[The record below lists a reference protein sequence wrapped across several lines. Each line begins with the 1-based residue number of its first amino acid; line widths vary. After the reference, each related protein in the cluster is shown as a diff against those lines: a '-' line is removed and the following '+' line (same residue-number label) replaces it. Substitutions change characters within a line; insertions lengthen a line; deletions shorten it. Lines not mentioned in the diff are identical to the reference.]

1 MSDQKQNSPARKASS
16 ATSTTV
22 ASSKQEQPATISSLV
37 RACKEVENITFVVFG
52 ASGDLAKRKIYP
64 AIFDIFKSGYLP
76 KHWRVVGYAR
86 SHITIDELQK
96 NVKPFMSS
104 DAKDT
109 AFHDEFFKHC
119 FYLSGQYD
127 KDDDY
132 IKLNQFI
139 CEQEEQCGA
148 SKANRIFY
156 LSLPPNVFLD
166 AAIRTGKNCK
176 SENGFNRIVI
186 EKPFGRD
193 LESFEDL
200 SRGINAIYS
209 QDEIYRID
217 HYIGKEVVQNLLVL
231 RLANVIFDPLWNRSA
246 IKCVQIIFKEQLGV
260 EGRGAYFDNYGIIRD
275 VMQNH
280 LMQILALITMEP
292 PTSLSPEDIRSEKVK
307 VLRSIEPVTRENIV
321 IGQYRGKGEQVG
333 YREDPSVPDDSL
345 TPTFAACVLKI
356 KNRRWDGVPFLLKCG
371 KALDERVA
379 EIRIQFHEVP
389 ANLYTFATVTPNE
402 LVIRVQPNESIYFKI
417 MNKVPGLGER
427 LTESQ
432 LDFTYKSK
440 YNTTR
445 IPDAY
450 ERLLFNVLKG
460 DETDFVAEEELRIS
474 WKIFSPILHELEEKH
489 VMPELYQFGSRGPD
503 SLHYLAA
510 KNGVKWAHD

>member
-1 MSDQKQNSPARKASS
+1 MSTSEQQQQQNSNSGGSVKPKKEPREFPEINQTMVK
-16 ATSTTV
+16 V
-22 ASSKQEQPATISSLV
+22 
-37 RACKEVENITFVVFG
+37 CKEVENISFVIFG

-64 AIFDIFKSGYLP
+64 AIFDVFRSGGLP
-76 KHWRVVGYAR
+76 KYWRVIGYAR
-86 SHITIDELQK
+86 SHMSIEDLQK
-96 NVKPFMSS
+96 HVKPFLGEH
-104 DAKDT
+104 KEQQLQ
-109 AFHDEFFKHC
+109 EFFNHC
-119 FYLSGQYD
+119 SYISGQYD
-127 KDDDY
+127 NDDDY
-132 IKLNQFI
+132 IALDKVLT
-139 CEQEEQCGA
+139 EQEQQCN
-148 SKANRIFY
+148 STKANRLFY
-156 LSLPPNVFLD
+156 LSLPPNIFLE
-166 AAIRTGKNCK
+166 AATRTGKYCK
-176 SENGFNRIVI
+176 SKHGFNRIVI

-193 LESFEDL
+193 LESFEEL

-209 QDEIYRID
+209 NDEIYRID

-231 RLANVIFDPLWNRSA
+231 RFANVIFDPLWNRSA
-246 IKCVQIIFKEQLGV
+246 IKSVQIIFKEQLGV

-280 LMQILALITMEP
+280 LMQILTLISMEP
-292 PTSLSPEDIRSEKVK
+292 PTSLAPEDIRSEKVK

-321 IGQYRGKGEQVG
+321 IGQYKGKGDKIG
-333 YREDPSVPDDSL
+333 YRDDPTVPDDSL

-356 KNRRWDGVPFLLKCG
+356 KNRRWDGVPFLLQCG

-389 ANLYTFATVTPNE
+389 ANLYTFANVTPNE

-427 LTESQ
+427 LAESQ

-440 YNTTR
+440 YNLR

-450 ERLLFNVLKG
+450 ERLLFNVLRG

-474 WKIFSPILHELEEKH
+474 WRIFSPILHELEEKH
-489 VMPELYQFGSRGPD
+489 VMPELYPFGSKGPD

-510 KNGVKWAHD
+510 KYGVKWAHD

>member
-1 MSDQKQNSPARKASS
+1 MSSSSPARRNT
-16 ATSTTV
+16 TSKPDDSFV
-22 ASSKQEQPATISSLV
+22 SSL
-37 RACKEVENITFVVFG
+37 AKTCKDVENVTFIIFG

-64 AIFDIFKSGYLP
+64 AIFDIFKSGYAP
-76 KHWRVVGYAR
+76 RNWRVVGYAR
-86 SHITIDELQK
+86 SAMSMDQLKE
-96 NVKPFMSS
+96 NVRPFMSEG
-104 DAKDT
+104 KEGKLE
-109 AFHDEFFKHC
+109 EFFKHC
-119 FYLSGQYD
+119 SYLSGQYD
-127 KDDDY
+127 NDEDY
-132 IKLNQFI
+132 QKLDQFI
-139 CEQEEQCGA
+139 TEQEEQCEACSHG
-148 SKANRIFY
+148 KANRIFY

-176 SENGFNRIVI
+176 SKNGFSRIVI

-193 LESFEDL
+193 LESFEEL

-246 IKCVQIIFKEQLGV
+246 IKSVQIIFKEQLGV

-280 LMQILALITMEP
+280 LMQILALISMEP
-292 PTSLSPEDIRSEKVK
+292 PTSLSAEDIRSEKVK

-321 IGQYRGKGEQVG
+321 IGQYKGKGDQPG
-333 YREDPSVPDDSL
+333 YREDRTVPEDSL
-345 TPTFAACVLKI
+345 TPTFAACALKI
-356 KNRRWDGVPFLLKCG
+356 KNRRWDGVPFLLMCG
-371 KALDERVA
+371 KGLDERVA

-389 ANLYTFATVTPNE
+389 ANLYTFASVTPNE

-417 MNKVPGLGER
+417 MNKVPGYGDR

-440 YNTTR
+440 YSTR

-450 ERLLFNVLKG
+450 ERLLFNVLRG

-474 WKIFSPILHELEEKH
+474 WKIFSPLLHELEEKH
-489 VMPELYQFGSRGPD
+489 VAPELYQFGSKGPD

-510 KNGVKWAHD
+510 KYGVKVGSSNNSSFNNNSEK